1 MIITIQDP
9 ITREKC
15 KNASISKLLV
25 GVREA
30 QAAYLQQQFLIA
42 STDATALAVISITEG
57 LGFITQA
64 QEMKSNLT
72 QL

>member
-9 ITREKC
+9 VTREKC
-15 KNASISKLLV
+15 KNASISKLLI

-30 QAAYLQQQFLIA
+30 QVIYLQQQFKEA
-42 STDATALAVISITEG
+42 STDATAWAVISITEG

-64 QEMKSNLT
+64 EEMKTHLKQS
-72 QL
+72 